1 MTTIVKRTL
10 TGIVYVA
17 SVIAAIYINPIIC
30 MVYFFAIALVGLYE
44 FYHNSKKK
52 DIHPNII
59 LGFLLAV
66 ATYAIIAFCYSC
78 NETLIYSLLAWIIV
92 VSILIFIIELY
103 KKTTTAFTNIS
114 YTFLGVIYV
123 VVPLALTNV
132 IVLIEGYFT
141 PMILLSV
148 FIFAWCN
155 DTFAYLT
162 GMKLGKHK
170 LFERISPKKTWEGSI
185 GGVVFTFLAAFIV
198 SRYSTVLTLWD
209 FLVLALITC
218 VVGTMG
224 DLVESMFKRQV
235 GVKDSGKILPGHGGI
250 LDRFDIL
257 LIDLPIIYVYLL
269 IRIQIFS

>member
-1 MTTIVKRTL
+1 MTTLIKRTI
-10 TGIVYVA
+10 TGAVYVA
-17 SVIAAIYINPIIC
+17 SVIAAICINPMWC
-30 MVYFFAIALVGLYE
+30 MLYFGVIALIGLYE
-44 FYHNSKKK
+44 FYDNSKKK
-52 DIHPNII
+52 DIHPNEII
-59 LGFLLAV
+59 GYLLGVL
-66 ATYAIIAFCYSC
+66 TYTMITICYAC
-78 NETLIYSLLAWIIV
+78 NEKVTYVLLSLLVVTLILA
-92 VSILIFIIELY
+92 FIIELY

-114 YTFLGVIYV
+114 YTFLGVIYI
-123 VVPLALTNV
+123 VVPLAMTNL
-132 IVLIEGYFT
+132 IVLVKGYFA
-141 PMILLSV
+141 PMILMSV

-198 SRYSTVLTLWD
+198 SRYSNVLTLWD
-209 FLVLALITC
+209 FLALALITC
-218 VVGTMG
+218 VVGTLG
-224 DLVESMFKRQV
+224 DLVESMFKRQM
-235 GVKDSGKILPGHGGI
+235 GVKVSGKILPGHGGI